1 MTGLLVGLAGLMLL
15 SLIQMVRLHR
25 EPLVG
30 MGGLSSLPWSNGEWK
45 LGQQQQR
52 HRNGDDNHTAHNND
66 QTALRLPRL
75 ASPNT
80 TTNHSDTMIVLDQQ
94 LSFPEDKR
102 VILEVLRAA
111 GVTSIQA
118 PSWELLPDT
127 RTLTTLYGPID
138 QPIVLGL
145 ETCQAFR
152 DAIPQA
158 ERYVA
163 PAGMFNTGTNALERH
178 LTNNVFGVQKA
189 WQVPWGKHRTESKRL
204 HHAAVSLEG
213 INQTAVL
220 PIVVIRD
227 PFFWMQSM
235 CKHPYAAKWARGA
248 QRCPGLKTLPRDFRR
263 FSADKLPRNQTS
275 FRVKVIFSATDVQ
288 FWDSLVHL
296 WSRWYRDYWEAP
308 YPRLMIRFE
317 DLLLHSDDIVQ
328 SIAECVGG
336 TANRNHVVE
345 TGTSKN
351 HGSGADFV
359 KAVIKTG
366 DLGMRLKHLTQPDLH
381 YATEHLDA
389 ELMQAFRYN
398 LSTVNR

>member
-227 PFFWMQSM
+227 PFFWMQRCVQVVTGNRPGCEATTCAPPT
-235 CKHPYAAKWARGA
+235 CKARSSHTA
-248 QRCPGLKTLPRDFRR
+248 IMFK
-263 FSADKLPRNQTS
+263 
-275 FRVKVIFSATDVQ
+275 
-288 FWDSLVHL
+288 
-296 WSRWYRDYWEAP
+296 
-308 YPRLMIRFE
+308 
-317 DLLLHSDDIVQ
+317 HS
-328 SIAECVGG
+328 EW
-336 TANRNHVVE
+336 TYY
-345 TGTSKN
+345 
-351 HGSGADFV
+351 
-359 KAVIKTG
+359 
-366 DLGMRLKHLTQPDLH
+366 LT
-381 YATEHLDA
+381 
-389 ELMQAFRYN
+389 N
-398 LSTVNR
+398 